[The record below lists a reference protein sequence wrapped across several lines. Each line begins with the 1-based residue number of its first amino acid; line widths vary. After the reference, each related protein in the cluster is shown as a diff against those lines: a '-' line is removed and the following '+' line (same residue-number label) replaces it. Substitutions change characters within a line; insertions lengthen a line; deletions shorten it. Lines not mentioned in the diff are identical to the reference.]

1 MMNNLLSQ
9 FAADESGAA
18 AVEYALVILVSI
30 GVVAV
35 VNATLK
41 PAISSLV
48 STISGKLT
56 TAVTSFS

>member
-48 STISGKLT
+48 STISGKLN

>member
-1 MMNNLLSQ
+1 MNKLLSQ
-9 FAADESGAA
+9 FASDESGAA
-18 AVEYALVILVSI
+18 AIEYALVILVSI

-48 STISGKLT
+48 STISGKLN
-56 TAVTSFS
+56 TAVVSFS

>member
-1 MMNNLLSQ
+1 MNNLLSQ

-18 AVEYALVILVSI
+18 AIEYALVILVSI

-48 STISGKLT
+48 STISGKLN

>member
-1 MMNNLLSQ
+1 MNNLLSQ

-41 PAISSLV
+41 PAISNLISG
-48 STISGKLT
+48 ISGKLT
-56 TAVTSFS
+56 TAINNFS

>member
-1 MMNNLLSQ
+1 MNNLLSQ
-9 FAADESGAA
+9 FASDESGAA
-18 AVEYALVILVSI
+18 AIEYALVILVSI

-35 VNATLK
+35 VSATLK
-41 PAISSLV
+41 PAISNLV

>member
-1 MMNNLLSQ
+1 MNNLLSQ

-18 AVEYALVILVSI
+18 AIEYALVILVSI

-35 VNATLK
+35 VNATLR

-48 STISGKLT
+48 STISGKLN

>member
-18 AVEYALVILVSI
+18 AIEYALVILVSI

-35 VNATLK
+35 VNATLR

-48 STISGKLT
+48 STISGKLN

>member
-1 MMNNLLSQ
+1 MMNMLLSQ
-9 FAADESGAA
+9 FASDESGAA
-18 AVEYALVILVSI
+18 AIEYALVILVSI

-48 STISGKLT
+48 STISSKLDK
-56 TAVTSFS
+56 AVISFS